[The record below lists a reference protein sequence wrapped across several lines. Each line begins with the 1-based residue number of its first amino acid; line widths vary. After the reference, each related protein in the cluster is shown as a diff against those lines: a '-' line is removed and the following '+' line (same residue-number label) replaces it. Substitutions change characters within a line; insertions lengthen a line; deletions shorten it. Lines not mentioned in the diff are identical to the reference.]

1 MVYTVKLSR
10 ALPVLLCIAALSAC
24 TSTERG
30 TASPAGTPTQASPTG
45 SPSASSGQGLN
56 ALDACE
62 LLKGISS
69 TVPTQTPKEL
79 GQHECEAVVNRDHT
93 IAVNI
98 RPELGLADYNL
109 GSQAEP
115 SDTTIGSHEGKLVK
129 KSLTDLDCTVVIGV
143 GEKARVDVVGIS
155 DASLDEACS
164 LATEVATAIEPEL
177 P

>member
-1 MVYTVKLSR
+1 MAYVVKFSR
-10 ALPVLLCIAALSAC
+10 TLPALLCLAALSAC
-24 TSTERG
+24 TSSEPG
-30 TASPAGTPTQASPTG
+30 TASPAGSPTQAVPTG
-45 SPSASSGQGLN
+45 SAAPSGQDLS

-93 IAVNI
+93 IAINI

-115 SDTTIGSHEGKLVK
+115 SDTTVGSHEGKLVK
-129 KSLTDLDCTVVIGV
+129 KSLTNLDCTVVIGV
-143 GEKARVDVVGIS
+143 GAKARVDVVGIS

-164 LATEVATAIEPEL
+164 LATEVATAIEPKL